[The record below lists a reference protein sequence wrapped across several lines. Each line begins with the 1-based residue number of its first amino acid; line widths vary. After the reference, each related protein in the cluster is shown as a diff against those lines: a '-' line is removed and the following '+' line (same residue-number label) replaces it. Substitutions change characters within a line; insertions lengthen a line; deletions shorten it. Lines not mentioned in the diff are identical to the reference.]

1 MRDIQLYAKD
11 AAGVYQRLE
20 LFKGDAVTIT
30 DSIKNAK
37 DPAKVFTT
45 FSQQFTVPAS
55 KVNNKIFKHYY
66 NYGIENT
73 FDARRKTDSYIEI
86 NSIPFKTGKLSLDG
100 VDLRNNKP
108 YAYRVTFYGG
118 IVDLKDIFREDKL
131 PSLTVGDASL
141 DINKPYNAADILT
154 ALTSADAADGTHI
167 PLITVGQRL
176 YYNSGVGS
184 DQSGN
189 LHYNTS
195 ANQGVKHDQLKYAI
209 KIAKVIEAIESKYSQ
224 ITFDSE
230 SFFKAGDKFMF
241 NQLYL
246 WCHRKKGEDTI
257 TAGAPQQVSFEYTE
271 NSSYL
276 YIDAN
281 SGLRINTLNFTNVE
295 IDLVPA
301 VNGNRYN
308 AVVHKNGSVFTRLD
322 NLTGSVTINVQSGTD
337 PIQVNDYFEV
347 FIETYEN
354 AVNFSTLR
362 WDVSLYQNN
371 NPQNQIVNIFINAS
385 QLNYAS
391 SFLFNIASSLPEMK
405 IIDFLSSLFKMF
417 NLVAF
422 VQTNGSVQVKT
433 LDEFFSSTETDITKY
448 VDIEKSQ
455 VNVALP
461 YREITFKYKDSNTIL
476 AKQHYQEIAEVDAN
490 GRGPFEWG
498 AVEYTDVDPDTLS
511 GGSYKIE
518 PDFHHMKFERILD
531 LYNNDDTNVQWGH
544 FVDDNQETYL
554 GSPLLFYSSATTP
567 NKTLSF
573 LGPTG
578 TQTFGDGIVR
588 MPSNFRV
595 IDSTTSENLHFNP
608 EISEFTRAEGEET
621 LFKQFY
627 EKYIENLFS
636 KRTRLIKVSCVLPVN
651 ILVQINLSD
660 VIVLSG
666 QKYRINSYSA
676 NLITGRTDFEL
687 INYYD

>member
-176 YYNSGVGS
+176 YYNSGVSS

-189 LHYNTS
+189 LHYNAS

-209 KIAKVIEAIESKYSQ
+209 KITKVIEAIESKYSQ

-257 TAGAPQQVSFEYTE
+257 TAGAPQQVTFNDTE
-271 NSSYL
+271 NFL
-276 YIDAN
+276 YIDDN
-281 SGLRINTLNFTNVE
+281 KLYVDTDYFTNVE
-295 IDLVPA
+295 IDLVPN
-301 VNGNRYN
+301 VSGNTYN
-308 AVVHKNGSVFTRLD
+308 VVVHKNGAVFRRLD
-322 NLTGSVTINVQSGTD
+322 KECT
-337 PIQVNDYFEV
+337 
-347 FIETYEN
+347 
-354 AVNFSTLR
+354 
-362 WDVSLYQNN
+362 
-371 NPQNQIVNIFINAS
+371 
-385 QLNYAS
+385 
-391 SFLFNIASSLPEMK
+391 
-405 IIDFLSSLFKMF
+405 
-417 NLVAF
+417 
-422 VQTNGSVQVKT
+422 
-433 LDEFFSSTETDITKY
+433 
-448 VDIEKSQ
+448 
-455 VNVALP
+455 
-461 YREITFKYKDSNTIL
+461 
-476 AKQHYQEIAEVDAN
+476 
-490 GRGPFEWG
+490 
-498 AVEYTDVDPDTLS
+498 
-511 GGSYKIE
+511 
-518 PDFHHMKFERILD
+518 
-531 LYNNDDTNVQWGH
+531 
-544 FVDDNQETYL
+544 
-554 GSPLLFYSSATTP
+554 
-567 NKTLSF
+567 
-573 LGPTG
+573 
-578 TQTFGDGIVR
+578 
-588 MPSNFRV
+588 
-595 IDSTTSENLHFNP
+595 
-608 EISEFTRAEGEET
+608 
-621 LFKQFY
+621 
-627 EKYIENLFS
+627 
-636 KRTRLIKVSCVLPVN
+636 
-651 ILVQINLSD
+651 
-660 VIVLSG
+660 
-666 QKYRINSYSA
+666 
-676 NLITGRTDFEL
+676 
-687 INYYD
+687 